1 MLGKDGV
8 ERLRRSRVAIF
19 GVGGVGGYAAEAL
32 VRSGLGAIDLFD
44 DDRVCIT
51 NLNRQ
56 LIATRKTVGAYKVD
70 AMSERL
76 LSINPELKVE
86 TRKLFYMPDTADEI
100 DLSGYDY
107 IVDAVDT
114 VTAKL
119 ELVMRAKALDVPI
132 ICALGAG
139 NRQDPSRLRIA
150 DIYETSLC
158 PLARVLR

>member
-1 MLGKDGV
+1 
-8 ERLRRSRVAIF
+8 
-19 GVGGVGGYAAEAL
+19 
-32 VRSGLGAIDLFD
+32 
-44 DDRVCIT
+44 
-51 NLNRQ
+51 
-56 LIATRKTVGAYKVD
+56 
-70 AMSERL
+70 
-76 LSINPELKVE
+76 
-86 TRKLFYMPDTADEI
+86 MPDTADEI

-139 NRQDPSRLRIA
+139 NRLDPSRLRIA

-158 PLARVLR
+158 PLARVMRREVHKRGVRSLTVAYSTEPPIKTVDDPSISCRYHCVCPPGTVWKCTVRRDIPGSTAFVPPAMGLLIASHVTRELIAAQTDEQ